1 MEQKFEKNFLEKF
14 GDFYSKMGNRAL
26 FSIGCILVGVVVEL
40 ILAGTGIGFL
50 IGVFSAYNLIS
61 ICEKEKTNYTT
72 TVRVTLPNGKTTACA
87 LFEQKVYA
95 HAPLIMAFFSIGFYI
110 PYKTQYILV
119 PYKEIK
125 NIPPQTR
132 VPTSFLTKGLLKVDI
147 IPQSKYRAI
156 IRNPQI
162 IANELYEQIA
172 PRREAFLKEVK
183 PFFETDLLEEI
194 YYTEDLSI
202 CKVYDNE
209 TFILFHYESH
219 SGVQCGFFFNEDYID
234 KIKEDPSFLL
244 ESYIGMENPKMVFLT
259 DEVLERL
266 LRGRKTRGD
275 ENVGSSKAEETAD
288 RTEKMADSHVE
299 AEKAY
304 MDEVNKNK
312 TVFTRKTIASRLKSG
327 KCTGKKVWGIILL
340 FFALGGFEIAIFGI
354 VTGAIVAIIIGL
366 LVGIL
371 LVHFGV
377 KNIKI
382 SNANRNALTAGDY
395 KIVKTTCT
403 KRDDEEQTDADGDPC
418 GYSHTH
424 YFSNG
429 DVLKLGRVVAV
440 EGDTV
445 YLVYL
450 HGDPNI
456 STYFNG
462 IEYIPANDLVIEE

>member
-1 MEQKFEKNFLEKF
+1 MEQKFEKNFVEKF
-14 GDFYSKMGNRAL
+14 GDFYSKAGKRAL
-26 FSIGCILVGVVVEL
+26 FSLGCILVGVLVES
-40 ILAGTGIGFL
+40 ILAGTGIGFI
-50 IGVFSAYNLIS
+50 IGVLSVYNLLS
-61 ICEKEKTNYTT
+61 ICEKEKTRYIT
-72 TVRVTLPNGKTTACA
+72 TVRVTLPNGNVTACA

-95 HAPLIMAFFSIGFYI
+95 YAPMILAFFSIGYYI

-125 NIPPQTR
+125 NIAPQTR
-132 VPTSFLTKGLLKVDI
+132 VPTSFLTSGLLKVDI
-147 IPQSKYRAI
+147 IPQSKYQAI

-162 IANELYEQIA
+162 IANELYAQIA

-299 AEKAY
+299 AEKVY

-327 KCTGKKVWGIILL
+327 KCTWRMVWGITLL
-340 FFALGGFEIAIFGI
+340 YFSLGGFALTILGIGTGMIIA
-354 VTGAIVAIIIGL
+354 TIIGL
-366 LVGIL
+366 PLCIL
-371 LVHFGV
+371 LIYFGV

-382 SNANRNALTAGDY
+382 SNRNRNALMAGDY
-395 KIVKTTCT
+395 KIIKVTCT
-403 KRDDEEQTDADGDPC
+403 DRVDVEETDADGDPC
-418 GYSHTH
+418 GCSHTH
-424 YFSNG
+424 HFSNG
-429 DVLKLGRVVAV
+429 DTLKVGQVVAV
-440 EGDTV
+440 NGDTV

-450 HGDPNI
+450 DDNKKI
-456 STYFNG
+456 CTYFNG
-462 IEYIPANDLVIEE
+462 IEYTPANDLAIEE